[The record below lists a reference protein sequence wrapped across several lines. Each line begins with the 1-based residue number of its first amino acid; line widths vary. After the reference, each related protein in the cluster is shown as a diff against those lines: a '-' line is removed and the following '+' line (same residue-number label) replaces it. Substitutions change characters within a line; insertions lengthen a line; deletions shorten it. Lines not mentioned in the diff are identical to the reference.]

1 MINLRYIKLTK
12 TIRSIA
18 LRLIEGK
25 KNFIFSPHLKGG
37 RQFKPQPNQFSRT
50 ETGFVLG
57 PVLVEKPE
65 RKPNFE
71 PGSSFFGYLL
81 RWKAYRHWLG
91 ALLYKECTHPQQLR
105 SKVSAGEKRQNAPP
119 SILKR
124 GAFVVVPM
132 H

>member
-1 MINLRYIKLTK
+1 MISSLMKLSNTIHSNALSHVMSPLFSDYIY
-12 TIRSIA
+12 S
-18 LRLIEGK
+18 
-25 KNFIFSPHLKGG
+25 LKGG

-57 PVLVEKPE
+57 PALVGKPE

-105 SKVSAGEKRQNAPP
+105 SRVSAGEKRQNSPP